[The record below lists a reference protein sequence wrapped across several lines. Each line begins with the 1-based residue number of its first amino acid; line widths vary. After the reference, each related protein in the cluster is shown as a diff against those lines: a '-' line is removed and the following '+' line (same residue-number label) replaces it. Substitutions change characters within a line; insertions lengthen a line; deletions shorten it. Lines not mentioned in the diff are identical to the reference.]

1 MNQNGKMLK
10 KGWKIEER
18 KTIHSQET
26 VIERDIKT
34 LQIFREKNKK
44 NNFWNIS
51 ILAISKYLGDIL
63 YVRGVKRKR
72 KDMSKRK

>member
-1 MNQNGKMLK
+1 MLK

-18 KTIHSQET
+18 KTILSQET

-44 NNFWNIS
+44 LIFET
-51 ILAISKYLGDIL
+51 LVYLQYHHI
-63 YVRGVKRKR
+63 
-72 KDMSKRK
+72 